1 MGGREGCERLRL
13 FLFFDIFVF
22 CIYIIEDIFF
32 YFFYKFQDFLLLFWI
47 TREVIID
54 ATDYEYAESGF
65 KNSIEFFTRL
75 LFVIKVVHNH
85 LLIFY
90 LCFFYKNEQEF
101 YMFV

>member
-1 MGGREGCERLRL
+1 MRKVKVVFILRYFC
-13 FLFFDIFVF
+13 FL
-22 CIYIIEDIFF
+22 YLYNRRYFF